1 MLFQK
6 LSSIAV
12 AIVLITLTACGG
24 GSGEAGGN
32 TSAAAELAS
41 RELTPSDS
49 ALASIYNRS
58 CRNCHTIAA
67 TGAPLTG
74 DHAVWATRMAKGRD
88 TLVDN
93 VVNGFGGMPPFG
105 MCMDCD
111 LEQFEALIDFMASS
125 PDGNSG

>member
-1 MLFQK
+1 MSLQK
-6 LSSIAV
+6 TFFVAV
-12 AIVLITLTACGG
+12 AIVLANTLTACGG
-24 GSGEAGGN
+24 GAGEGGGK
-32 TSAAAELAS
+32 SPEAEIAS
-41 RELTPSDS
+41 RELTPSDP
-49 ALASIYNRS
+49 AIASIYNRS

-74 DHAVWATRMAKGRD
+74 DQASWAKRMTKGMD

-111 LEQFEALIDFMASS
+111 LEQFEALTTFMASS
-125 PDGNSG
+125 PDSNSD